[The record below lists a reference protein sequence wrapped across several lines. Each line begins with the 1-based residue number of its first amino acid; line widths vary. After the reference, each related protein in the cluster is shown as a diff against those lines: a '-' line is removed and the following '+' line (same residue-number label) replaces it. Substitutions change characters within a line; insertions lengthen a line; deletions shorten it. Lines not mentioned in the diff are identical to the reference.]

1 MGQEETLRL
10 VCAVPLKR
18 HDGQNVAAY
27 PTFKSFLDE
36 LLQDDGMTTR
46 NCDSTYVGGS
56 ERIFFWAHK
65 SKTNQTKH
73 KPFSIDEVAKKIGE
87 RKRGPASLL
96 LSSPGNHVVFLL
108 SENMLE

>member
-36 LLQDDGMTTR
+36 LLQDDGMTT
-46 NCDSTYVGGS
+46 
-56 ERIFFWAHK
+56 
-65 SKTNQTKH
+65 
-73 KPFSIDEVAKKIGE
+73 
-87 RKRGPASLL
+87 
-96 LSSPGNHVVFLL
+96 
-108 SENMLE
+108 